1 LGDVAAVRVA
11 VHNLDEALEADK
23 KSHPDSPGPPVDT
36 NKNEAHAWL
45 AFAEKDSAA
54 AFELIKP
61 VIQFQDE
68 VGKGE
73 VELPAREMYADML
86 LELNRPKEALEQY
99 RLSLKSDPNRFNGLY
114 GAGRSAELANQKTL
128 AGTYYKRLLDNCDL
142 STESDRPELQHAK
155 RFVAETAIQ

>member
-1 LGDVAAVRVA
+1 MVLRPNSVRRVQRNKIIRA
-11 VHNLDEALEADK
+11 CNPLYPLPKKPPALLKHHLKNMLDPKPAPNIGNAEALK
-23 KSHPDSPGPPVDT
+23 K
-36 NKNEAHAWL
+36 
-45 AFAEKDSAA
+45 
-54 AFELIKP
+54 
-61 VIQFQDE
+61 
-68 VGKGE
+68 
-73 VELPAREMYADML
+73 MYADML
-86 LELNRPKEALEQY
+86 LELNRPQEALEQY